1 MIIPF
6 KELEKIC
13 PLFGPQ
19 KFENIYV
26 KETPKD
32 MKRKRNSRKEMKKP
46 KNYFAGTDRKTR
58 QMTKIINYIVSCILF
73 KLL

>member
-19 KFENIYV
+19 KFGNIYV
-26 KETPKD
+26 KETPND
-32 MKRKRNSRKEMKKP
+32 MKRKRKSRKGNEKA
-46 KNYFAGTDRKTR
+46 KNYFAGTDRKHAAND
-58 QMTKIINYIVSCILF
+58 KNN
-73 KLL
+73 

>member
-19 KFENIYV
+19 KFKNIYV
-26 KETPKD
+26 KETPEN

-46 KNYFAGTDRKTR
+46 KNYFARTDRKHAAND
-58 QMTKIINYIVSCILF
+58 KNN
-73 KLL
+73 